1 MEMKFE
7 TPRTELRPIEPTFG
21 NPANDEPQPRV
32 DNVNVAVTYGV
43 HHGRYAI
50 GGMTVG
56 EARRR
61 LTPVLNIDPTAVA
74 VIAGLPVPDEQR
86 IEDVSMLAFVKPSAM
101 KG

>member
-1 MEMKFE
+1 MELKFE
-7 TPRTELRPIEPTFG
+7 TPRIDLQPIEPTFG
-21 NPANDEPQPRV
+21 NPSDEPQPRV
-32 DNVNVAVTYGV
+32 DSANVMVTYGV

-61 LTPVLNIDPTAVA
+61 LAPLINIDPTAVA
-74 VIAGLPVPDEQR
+74 VVAGLPVPDELR
-86 IEDVSMLAFVKPSAM
+86 IAEGVTMLAFVKPSAM